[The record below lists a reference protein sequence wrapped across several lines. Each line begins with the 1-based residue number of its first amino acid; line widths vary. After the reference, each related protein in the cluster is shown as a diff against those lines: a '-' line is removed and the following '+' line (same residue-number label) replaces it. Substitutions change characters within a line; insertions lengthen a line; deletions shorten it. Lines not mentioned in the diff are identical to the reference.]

1 MNAKRIGIIGAGG
14 WGTALACL
22 LAQHPHRIV
31 LWSHDLAA
39 AEIMKFQRENITFL
53 PGVAIP
59 ESIEIATTF
68 EDLRGSDYLII
79 STPTQFIRGTLERA
93 GAAFAAGSKVI
104 NVAKGIENG
113 TLSRISEIVRDV
125 WGIPADRYAALSGP
139 SHAEEVGHGVP
150 TAVVVA
156 STNPELAR
164 EVQSLFMS
172 PTFRVYSSTDVI
184 GVELCGALKNVIA
197 VSAGICDGAGF
208 GDNTKA
214 SLLTRGLAEMTRMG
228 LALGAQTK
236 TFAGLSGLGD
246 LIVTCNSRHSRNR
259 FVGEQIGRGRTLDA
273 VLAEMKMVAEGV
285 ATTKSAYLLAQRT
298 GVDMPIVNAVHQIL
312 FEGKDSRE
320 ATRLLMTR
328 DMKEE

>member
-1 MNAKRIGIIGAGG
+1 VSPKRIGIIGAGG

-22 LAQHPHRIV
+22 LAQHQHQTV
-31 LWSHDLAA
+31 LWSHDVAA
-39 AEIMKFQRENITFL
+39 AEIMNSQRENITFL
-53 PGVAIP
+53 PGVSIP
-59 ESIEIATTF
+59 HNITISTQL
-68 EDLRGSDYLII
+68 EDLAGSEFLII
-79 STPTQFIRGTLERA
+79 STPTQFIRSTLRRF
-93 GAAFAAGSKVI
+93 GASFATNASVV

-113 TLSRISEIVRDV
+113 TLSRISEIVEEE
-125 WGIPADRYAALSGP
+125 WGISADRYSVLSGP

-150 TAVVVA
+150 TAVVAA
-156 STNPELAR
+156 STNTELAKD
-164 EVQSLFMS
+164 VQALFMS
-172 PTFRVYSSTDVI
+172 PSFRVYSSTDVV

-228 LALGAQTK
+228 LALGAQSK

-246 LIVTCNSRHSRNR
+246 LIVTCNSHHSRNR

-285 ATTKSAYLLAQRT
+285 ATTKSAFLLAQRT

-312 FEGKDSRE
+312 FERKDPRE